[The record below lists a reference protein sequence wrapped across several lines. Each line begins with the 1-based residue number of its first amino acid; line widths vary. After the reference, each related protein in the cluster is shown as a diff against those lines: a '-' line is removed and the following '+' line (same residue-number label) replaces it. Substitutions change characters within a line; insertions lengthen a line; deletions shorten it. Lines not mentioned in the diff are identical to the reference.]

1 MTLLSTAEDSS
12 GAVEEVLEGLF
23 FLDEVRE
30 EVLFEYS
37 SSSSSE
43 EVSVRP
49 ESLLEDVVLLLLLED
64 DEL

>member
-12 GAVEEVLEGLF
+12 GAVEEVLEELF

-37 SSSSSE
+37 SSSPSE

-49 ESLLEDVVLLLLLED
+49 ESLLEEVLLLLLED